1 MNNSLDNMLIV
12 SGIIFTTYGIF
23 SLLTAWN
30 STGSFE
36 WPTIVILIIGITLL
50 PVGKMIKKQQLK
62 KDTSLEIL
70 TKKHNNGEISDEEF
84 NIGFKNL
91 VKIFIKLF

>member
-23 SLLTAWN
+23 SLLTTWN

-62 KDTSLEIL
+62 KDTCIRNIN
-70 TKKHNNGEISDEEF
+70 KKTQQWRNF
-84 NIGFKNL
+84 
-91 VKIFIKLF
+91 

>member
-1 MNNSLDNMLIV
+1 MLIV

-23 SLLTAWN
+23 SLLTSWN

-36 WPTIVILIIGITLL
+36 WPTVLIIIIGVVLL

-62 KDTSLEIL
+62 KDVALGILERR
-70 TKKHNNGEISDEEF
+70 HDSGEISDEEYNIEF
-84 NIGFKNL
+84 N
-91 VKIFIKLF
+91 KLN

>member
-1 MNNSLDNMLIV
+1 MLIV

-23 SLLTAWN
+23 SLLTSWN

-36 WPTIVILIIGITLL
+36 WPTILIIIIGIVLL

-62 KDTSLEIL
+62 KDRSLEIL
-70 TKKHNNGEISDEEF
+70 KKKHASGEISDEEF
-84 NIGFKNL
+84 NEGFNKYS
-91 VKIFIKLF
+91 

>member
-1 MNNSLDNMLIV
+1 MLIV

-23 SLLTAWN
+23 SLLTTWN
-30 STGSFE
+30 STDSFE

-84 NIGFKNL
+84 NIGFK
-91 VKIFIKLF
+91 KFS

>member
-1 MNNSLDNMLIV
+1 MKNSLDNMLIV

-23 SLLTAWN
+23 SLLTSWN

-36 WPTIVILIIGITLL
+36 WPTILIIIIGIVLL

-62 KDTSLEIL
+62 KDRSLEIL
-70 TKKHNNGEISDEEF
+70 KKKHASGEISDEEF
-84 NIGFKNL
+84 NEGFNKYS
-91 VKIFIKLF
+91 

>member
-12 SGIIFTTYGIF
+12 SGIVFTMYGKF

-36 WPTIVILIIGITLL
+36 WPTLVILIIGITLL
-50 PVGKMIKKQQLK
+50 PIGKMIKKQQLK
-62 KDTSLEIL
+62 KDTALEVL
-70 TKKHNNGEISDEEF
+70 TKKHNNGEISDKEF
-84 NIGFKNL
+84 NIGFK
-91 VKIFIKLF
+91 KFS

>member
-1 MNNSLDNMLIV
+1 MKNSLDNMLIV

-23 SLLTAWN
+23 SLLTSWN

-36 WPTIVILIIGITLL
+36 WPTILIIIIGIVLL

-62 KDTSLEIL
+62 KDSRLEAL
-70 TKKHNNGEISDEEF
+70 KKKHDSGEISDEEF
-84 NIGFKNL
+84 NEGFNKYS
-91 VKIFIKLF
+91 

>member
-23 SLLTAWN
+23 SLLTTWN

-36 WPTIVILIIGITLL
+36 WPTIVILIIEITLL
-50 PVGKMIKKQQLK
+50 PVGKMIKKQQFK

-84 NIGFKNL
+84 NIGFK
-91 VKIFIKLF
+91 KFS

>member
-1 MNNSLDNMLIV
+1 MKNSLDNMLIV

-23 SLLTAWN
+23 SLLTSWN

-36 WPTIVILIIGITLL
+36 WPTVLIIIIGVVLL

-62 KDTSLEIL
+62 KDKVIRNIK
-70 TKKHNNGEISDEEF
+70 KKHASGEISDEEF
-84 NIGFKNL
+84 NEGFNKYS
-91 VKIFIKLF
+91 

>member
-23 SLLTAWN
+23 SLLTTWN
-30 STGSFE
+30 STCSFE

-50 PVGKMIKKQQLK
+50 PIGKMIKTQQLK
-62 KDTSLEIL
+62 KDTALEIL

-84 NIGFKNL
+84 NIGFK
-91 VKIFIKLF
+91 KFS